1 MSNYNDSVGVRKNK
15 TAAIVA
21 LAAAIA
27 IPTEGLRQWAYNDIA
42 NPALLTVCFGSTTNV
57 QAGKKYSLEECKA
70 RLDSDMLKAV
80 RAVETCQPGLPDNVL
95 AAFADAV
102 YNMGPTIACDVKRST
117 AARLLMQDNYPAA
130 CDQLSRWDKA
140 RVAGVMV
147 ALPGLTKRRE
157 KERALCLSH

>member
-21 LAAAIA
+21 LATAIA
-27 IPTEGLRQWAYNDIA
+27 IPAEGLRQWAYNDIA

-70 RLDSDMLKAV
+70 RLDSDMLA
-80 RAVETCQPGLPDNVL
+80 AIETVERCHPGLPDNVL
-95 AAFADAV
+95 AAFGDAV
-102 YNMGPTIACDVKRST
+102 YNIGPTVACNST
-117 AARLLMQDNYPAA
+117 ASKYLDMGQINYA
-130 CDQLSRWDKA
+130 CDQLLRWDKA

-157 KERALCLSH
+157 KERALCLSQ